1 MIYKQSLITASAR
14 ALGVTPSDLRYLFAV
29 VALVTTSV
37 AETAKADSSQ
47 EAHFAA
53 YITGYGYWDNTP
65 PGSTAISH
73 AVKHRRA
80 GGTGTYH
87 DPITLAVGH
96 ALNGPHHSMDFR
108 PGTIFY
114 IRRFKKYAIVEDTCG
129 DGPRPQDG
137 PCHTGFQGHPWIDLY
152 VGGKDE
158 GPQMTDRCSY
168 ALTGLQMVILNPAP
182 NYEVVQGEMV
192 KSGCRAF

>member
-1 MIYKQSLITASAR
+1 MIYKHSLIT
-14 ALGVTPSDLRYLFAV
+14 DLVGAFIATLTNLRFLFAFV
-29 VALVTTSV
+29 IFVTISDV
-37 AETAKADSSQ
+37 EEVNARSSG

-73 AVKHRRA
+73 PVKHRHA
-80 GGTGTYH
+80 GGTGTYQ

-96 ALNGPHHSMDFR
+96 VLSGPHHSMDFR

-137 PCHTGFQGHPWIDLY
+137 PCHTGFQGNPWIDLY

-158 GPQMTDRCSY
+158 GPQLTDRCSY
-168 ALTGLQMVILNPAP
+168 TLTGLQMVIMNPAP
-182 NYEVVQGEMV
+182 NYEVAQGEMV